1 MFDEGLV
8 CEDLIVLDFVIIDSV
23 SIEDMDDVFF
33 VKVLLDDKFQLI
45 VVIVDLIVWIVE
57 GSKLDKVVKICV
69 FINYLFGFNIFMLFC
84 EFFDDFCLLCVNE
97 VCLVLVCCMMFFVDG
112 IIEDNIEFFV
122 VIIEFKVKLVYDQV
136 FDWLENIGD
145 WKFESEVIVE

>member
-1 MFDEGLV
+1 M
-8 CEDLIVLDFVIIDSV
+8 
-23 SIEDMDDVFF
+23 
-33 VKVLLDDKFQLI
+33 
-45 VVIVDLIVWIVE
+45 VIVDLIVWIVE

-69 FINYLFGFNIFMLFC
+69 FINYLSGFNIFMLFC

-145 WKFESEVIVE
+145 W